1 MSLLRGPVLT
11 VLGSD
16 AARALVTGPLG
27 RSVASRFVAGE
38 SLDDA
43 LAVAADLRGRG
54 IRTILD
60 HLGENV
66 TSPAQEAAAVADYV
80 AALRRIRTDDPGV
93 AVSVKLTQ
101 LGLDTSVERCL
112 ASMET
117 VLAAADPAG
126 PDVMIDMEGSAYV
139 DATLRVFRELRS
151 RGHRVGLALQAYLHR
166 TPADVDALPEG
177 SIVRLVKGAYLEPPD
192 VAIAD
197 RTEVDRAFARLAA
210 TLLSRGHTV
219 HVATHDPA
227 LIRGAREFIATRDV
241 PLERVEFQMLHG
253 IRRDLQASLA
263 DEGLP
268 VRIYVPY
275 GTDWYP
281 YFVRRLA
288 ERPANLWFFVSNV
301 VRRA

>member
-1 MSLLRGPVLT
+1 MSLLRAPVLS

-16 AARALVTGPLG
+16 LARSLVMGPLG
-27 RSVASRFVAGE
+27 RSVAARFVAGE
-38 SLDDA
+38 TLDEA
-43 LAVAADLRGRG
+43 LGVAADLRSRG
-54 IRTILD
+54 IGTILD

-66 TSPAQEAAAVADYV
+66 TSPTQEAAAVADYV
-80 AALRRIRTDDPGV
+80 EALRRIAHGDRRV
-93 AVSVKLTQ
+93 AISVKLTQ

-112 ASMET
+112 DAMET
-117 VLAAADPAG
+117 VLAASG
-126 PDVMIDMEGSAYV
+126 PDAPAVMIDMEGSAYV
-139 DATLRVFRELRS
+139 DGTLRVFRELRA
-151 RGHRVGLALQAYLHR
+151 RGRSVGLALQAYLHR
-166 TPADVDALPEG
+166 TPVDVDALPEG
-177 SIVRLVKGAYLEPPD
+177 SVVRLVKGAYLEPPE

-197 RTEVDRAFARLAA
+197 RSEVDRAFARLAA
-210 TLLSRGHTV
+210 TLLARGHTV

-227 LIRGAREFIATRDV
+227 LIRGAREFIASRDV

-288 ERPANLWFFVSNV
+288 ERPANLWFFASNL